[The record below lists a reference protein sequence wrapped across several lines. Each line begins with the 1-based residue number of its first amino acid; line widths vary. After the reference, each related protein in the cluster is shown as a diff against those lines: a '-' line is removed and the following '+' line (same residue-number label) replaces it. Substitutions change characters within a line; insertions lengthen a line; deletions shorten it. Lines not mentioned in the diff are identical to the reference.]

1 MANISAWEKFR
12 KAVGL
17 GYSETLK
24 AELAWEKA
32 ELDAQRKAS
41 RERILAQQA
50 AAKAA
55 EEAFAKKKA
64 EEAAAKKVAEVKAAA
79 KPQTEKKP
87 AAKAAPKAAAK
98 KTEAKAAATKKKS
111 GGKGTSTAQ

>member
-64 EEAAAKKVAEVKAAA
+64 EEAAAKKIAEVKEAARLQNATKPEAPA
-79 KPQTEKKP
+79 KKATPKK
-87 AAKAAPKAAAK
+87 AAAPKAAP
-98 KTEAKAAATKKKS
+98 KKKS
-111 GGKGTSTAQ
+111 GGKGTSSAQ